1 MRKREAAVRSG
12 DGNVEKT
19 KDREQGIEE
28 TREQGNQGMRVKETR
43 KSGLY
48 SIRVPWVKNIAVR
61 EIASLQSEAQ

>member
-1 MRKREAAVRSG
+1 MRKKEAAVRSG

-19 KDREQGIEE
+19 KD
-28 TREQGNQGMRVKETR
+28 REQGNQGMRVKETR